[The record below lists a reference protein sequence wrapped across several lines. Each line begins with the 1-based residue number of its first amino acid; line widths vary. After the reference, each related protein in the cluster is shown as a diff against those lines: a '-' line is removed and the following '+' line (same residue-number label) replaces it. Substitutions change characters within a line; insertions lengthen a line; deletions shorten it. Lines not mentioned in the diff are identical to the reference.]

1 MDFTDKESTLTSA
14 TTSSSSINNNN
25 NNNNRSN
32 LKWQIGFDT
41 DIGGGRENQDD
52 CFVWSRP
59 DEGLCVLCVLDGH
72 GREVGK
78 IAAEAAKFKLINYF
92 EENHSQL
99 VTNAYDCLVEAHNVA
114 HEFVKESFRIE
125 LTKQGF
131 EVIEHTTEGYLMKRR
146 NSNQVWSCV
155 HGGSSC
161 SIVAIVG
168 TDMYI
173 ANVGDSSGT

>member
-1 MDFTDKESTLTSA
+1 MNFIDKELSFIDG
-14 TTSSSSINNNN
+14 TSSSIN

-52 CFVWSRP
+52 CFVWSKP
-59 DEGLCVLCVLDGH
+59 DEGFCVICVLDGH

-78 IAAEAAKFKLINYF
+78 IAAEAAKIRLIKYF
-92 EENHSQL
+92 EDNHLLL
-99 VTNAYDCLVEAHNVA
+99 VSNPYDCLVQAHNVA
-114 HEFVKESFRIE
+114 HEFVKETFRVE

-131 EVIEHTTEGYLMKRR
+131 EVIESPEGYLMKRR
-146 NSNQVWSCV
+146 NNNQVWSCV

-161 SIVAIVG
+161 SIIAIIG

-173 ANVGDSSGT
+173 ANVGDSSGIIYHYM